1 MNWKALLYD
10 WGGLNYAL
18 FHAINQGTP
27 AGFALA
33 ATLLGMAGS
42 YWTAPPLGLGL
53 WWWAKAD
60 SRLDRALLIRRQLAR
75 FGVAFAFALL
85 SAAFLKL
92 LFDFP
97 RPQAVFGAAVHVIGD
112 AELHYSLPSGHS
124 TYAALVAGTLWPLAD
139 PRSRISLGAYV
150 VLVGWSRVAA
160 GMHFPADVLA
170 GWALALGCLS
180 ASCSVIRTISKRSR

>member
-27 AGFALA
+27 AAVA
-33 ATLLGMAGS
+33 PAVTLLGMAGN
-42 YWTAPPLGLGL
+42 YWTAPLFGLAL

-60 SRLDRALLIRRQLAR
+60 SRLYRALLVRRQLAR
-75 FGVAFAFALL
+75 FGLAFALAL
-85 SAAFLKL
+85 SAAAFLKL
-92 LFDFP
+92 FFDFP
-97 RPQAVFGAAVHVIGD
+97 RPQAVFGAAVRVIGD

-124 TYAALVAGTLWPLAD
+124 TYAGLVAGALWPLAG
-139 PRSRISLGAYV
+139 PRSRISLVAYV

-170 GWALALGCLS
+170 GWALALGCLG
-180 ASCSVIRTISKRSR
+180 AGRSVIRTI